1 MADNSKNIKQENTE
15 FRDQRDLLR
24 EINSELGKKVNN
36 VKDASSAYT
45 SLQSIADKLAQ
56 DEENLVDLSDK
67 QLNALRAQAAE
78 RLRVIQ
84 ESAKQLAIE
93 KGIGNLNGA
102 ALDNKIKTLLVEKQL
117 TEQEASLLRG
127 KAQGFQLEKETLDLI
142 DKRIEKEKTVNK
154 AVGLTGAALKA
165 SGEAMDKLGLGALKN
180 NLNFEQAA
188 NASRKM
194 AQELTN
200 GGTKA
205 ATLGDRVKIIGAGV
219 GELAK
224 GLKNSLFSFEAIFA
238 LVVAGLVKG
247 SQSIAD
253 FRKETGMS
261 YTEAYKLRTEMS
273 GVALASNDNYI
284 TSEKLQKAYSSMT
297 TELGFAA
304 DVLGGEALVSATNL
318 QERLGFSAKES
329 ATLVVN
335 ARLQGK
341 ATEDVLD
348 SNVKVVGEF
357 NKQNKTAFNV
367 KEIMKEAASAS
378 KGFQA
383 SVGFSNDKLMSAAA
397 AAKKLGL
404 SLSEVEKI
412 SDSLLDFE
420 SSITAE
426 LEAELLTGKD
436 INLEKERLLALN
448 GDLEGLSKSLTDNAA
463 VQDAFASKNVVQQNA
478 LAKSLGLNR
487 DELAKIALQQKF
499 NNLSAEEFKSRYGE
513 ATYESLKTRSATEK
527 FQDSLA
533 KITSVLGDILA
544 LFTPILDLIS
554 LITSNSITLG
564 VVLGVIA
571 LTTLPKILGGIKS
584 MYGGIKG
591 AVKGSASLVKNLFS
605 SEGRG
610 KIKDQL
616 FGGGKSKKAAESAGD
631 SLGKTADKTKGLS
644 AQAGKGIKD
653 WLTNLGKGLKA
664 LANAFKA
671 IGPAGFAYLAAGL
684 ALLTGAV
691 IGLGFALK
699 LAAPGLE
706 AIGKIIGTVFKG
718 VAEVITA
725 VADGF
730 VKLLGAI
737 SLEKAM
743 AVITLGSGLSLLGIG
758 LVSFAGG
765 LAAATAIMAVG
776 GLLGNPLDMILE
788 MASKADAIKSTAD
801 SLTQMAAAL
810 AGVSSALSTID
821 TDKLESLGDFATE
834 NAFANA
840 ATGIV
845 SAITA
850 PINAIGNAI
859 GGGGKDES
867 AQKLDEIKMVLQEL
881 LKKEGSVY
889 IDGAKA
895 GRAFTV
901 GTYNLQ

>member
-238 LVVAGLVKG
+238 LVVTGLVKG

-383 SVGFSNDKLMSAAA
+383 SVGFSNDKLMAAAA

-404 SLSEVEKI
+404 NLGEVEKI

-571 LTTLPKILGGIKS
+571 LTTLPKILSGIKS

-591 AVKGSASLVKNLFS
+591 AVKESASLFT
-605 SEGRG
+605 G
-610 KIKDQL
+610 K
-616 FGGGKSKKAAESAGD
+616 GKKAAETAGD

-737 SLEKAM
+737 SLEKAT
-743 AVITLGSGLSLLGIG
+743 AVIALGGGLSLLGVG

-788 MASKADAIKSTAD
+788 MASQADAIKSTAD

-859 GGGGKDES
+859 GGGSKDES

>member
-1 MADNSKNIKQENTE
+1 MGTNIEQENAG
-15 FRDQRDLLR
+15 FKDQRDLLR

-36 VKDASSAYT
+36 VKDASSAYS

-56 DEENLVDLSDK
+56 DEENLVDLSEK
-67 QLNALRAQAAE
+67 QLDSLRAQAAE
-78 RLRVIQ
+78 KVRAIQ
-84 ESAKQLAIE
+84 IAAQQLAAE
-93 KGIGNLNGA
+93 KGIANLNGA
-102 ALDNKIKTLLVEKQL
+102 ALENKIKTLLASKQL
-117 TEQEASLLRG
+117 TDQEASLLRG
-127 KAQGFQLEKETLDLI
+127 KAQGFQLEKEYLDLI
-142 DKRIEKEKTVNK
+142 DERIEREKNVNK

-180 NLNFEQAA
+180 HLNFEQAA

-194 AQELTN
+194 AQELTD
-200 GGTKA
+200 GGKKA
-205 ATLGDRVKIIGAGV
+205 ATLGDRMKIIGAGV

-238 LVVAGLVKG
+238 LVVKGLING
-247 SQSIAD
+247 SQSMAD

-261 YTEAYKLRTEMS
+261 YSNAYALRTEMS
-273 GVALASNDNYI
+273 GVALASNDNFV
-284 TSEKLQKAYSSMT
+284 TSQKLQKAYTDMT
-297 TELGFAA
+297 KELGFAA

-329 ATLVVN
+329 ATLVTN
-335 ARLQGK
+335 ARLQSK
-341 ATEDVLD
+341 STEDVLD
-348 SNVKVVGEF
+348 ANVKVVGEF

-378 KGFQA
+378 LGFQA

-404 SLSEVEKI
+404 NLGEVQKI

-463 VQDAFASKNVVQQNA
+463 VQDAFASKNVIQQEA

-499 NNLSAEEFKSRYGE
+499 NNMSAEEFKNRYGE
-513 ATYESLKTRSATEK
+513 TTYESLKARSATEK
-527 FQDSLA
+527 FQDALT

-544 LFTPILDLIS
+544 LFSPILDAIAWLTDSS
-554 LITSNSITLG
+554 LKLG
-564 VVLGVIA
+564 IVLGTIA
-571 LTTLPKILGGIKS
+571 LLTLPKIASGISS
-584 MYGGIKG
+584 MFKG
-591 AVKGSASLVKNLFS
+591 MKGLVKESASFAKNLFS
-605 SEGRG
+605 AEGRS
-610 KIKDQL
+610 KIMAGFK
-616 FGGGKSKKAAESAGD
+616 GGGKTAEAAGD
-631 SLGKTADKTKGLS
+631 SLGKTKDKTKGLN
-644 AQAGKGIKD
+644 AQAGKAIKT
-653 WLTNLGKGLKA
+653 WLTNLGKGLEA
-664 LANAFKA
+664 LAKSFKA
-671 IGPAGFAYLAAGL
+671 IGPAGFAYLAVGL

-706 AIGKIIGTVFKG
+706 AIGKIIGEVFKG
-718 VAEVITA
+718 IATVITA

-737 SLEKAM
+737 KMENVSAM
-743 AVITLGSGLSLLGIG
+743 LMLGPALFSAGAGLLA
-758 LVSFAGG
+758 FAGG
-765 LAAATAIMAVG
+765 LAAATTIMAVG
-776 GLLGNPLDMILE
+776 GLLGSPLDIILE
-788 MASKADAIKSTAD
+788 LAENANAIKSTAD

-810 AGVSSALSTID
+810 AGVSTALNTID
-821 TDKLESLGDFATE
+821 TEKLEALSDFATE

-859 GGGGKDES
+859 GGGGKDETI
-867 AQKLDEIKMVLQEL
+867 QKLDEIKIVMEQL
-881 LKKEGSVY
+881 LKKEGIVY
-889 IDGAKA
+889 IDSTKA